1 MEPPHQPRP
10 RRLPEISGG
19 GTHYVA
25 EDQKQQLLAKYGD
38 LTRPS
43 VLPSYM
49 LNVPLAARVPA
60 PAPPA
65 PVLGRTP
72 GRARDDSG
80 EYVLRREMEERLSQ
94 MDMRISM
101 LANALRQQD
110 ELSQRMQQALD
121 EVLAKTAALPQP
133 RPARSALSGILM
145 GGGGGM
151 LDAGG
156 MVVPDPTG
164 GGMAGGGP
172 GGGGHV
178 FPFGDGGGGAAPL
191 GLGGHHHLHG
201 LLPAG
206 LDVDGAEEE
215 GEEEDHHGEV
225 RC

>member
-1 MEPPHQPRP
+1 MQQQPRP
-10 RRLPEISGG
+10 RRLPQMSGDR
-19 GTHYVA
+19 THYIA
-25 EDQKQQLLAKYGD
+25 DDQKQQLLAKYGD

-43 VLPSYM
+43 VLPSYIS
-49 LNVPLAARVPA
+49 NVPLGARVSA
-60 PAPPA
+60 LPPPLA
-65 PVLGRTP
+65 HGRAL

-80 EYVLRREMEERLSQ
+80 EYVLRSEMEERLAQ

-164 GGMAGGGP
+164 GGMAGGG
-172 GGGGHV
+172 GHV

-225 RC
+225 RY